1 MSGSATVLYPNPS
14 AQNWRALYRSA
25 LFETDRTKL
34 PGRISNAEQAIVAR
48 GRQLFGS
55 CTDDMEDEA
64 LDDALYALRALK
76 SCLRL
81 NTIAV

>member
-1 MSGSATVLYPNPS
+1 MSGDATALYPNVQS
-14 AQNWRALYRSA
+14 WRVLYRAA

-34 PGRISNAEQAIVAR
+34 PERIASAEQAIIAR

-55 CTDDMEDEA
+55 CTDDSESQG

-81 NTIAV
+81 NTFAA

>member
-1 MSGSATVLYPNPS
+1 MSGSATVLYPS
-14 AQNWRALYRSA
+14 VQSRRARYRSA

-55 CTDDMEDEA
+55 CTDDTEDEA

>member
-1 MSGSATVLYPNPS
+1 MSGDTTLLYPHAGS
-14 AQNWRALYRSA
+14 WRALYRA
-25 LFETDRTKL
+25 TLFETDPTKL
-34 PGRISNAEQAIVAR
+34 PERISNAEQAIVAR

-55 CTDDMEDEA
+55 CVSDAEDEC

-81 NTIAV
+81 NTFAA